1 MGLAVGLADVEDV
14 AHAEA
19 HEAAALLVG
28 VLVAVLHEHGHE
40 DLDAALALAHVAVEV
55 TLPAPE
61 AGHVGG
67 GGHLHRYQDGVAEAV
82 VVEPAEAPQPR
93 LPALGVV
100 HGADALA
107 EAVERRLRALLRP
120 LARLLALSL
129 ARVTLGALGGC
140 HVLVSSRVAVPHGPS
155 VRACHPWR
163 PRVSAPW

>member
-1 MGLAVGLADVEDV
+1 VGLAVGLAHVEDV

-19 HEAAALLVG
+19 HEAAVLLVG
-28 VLVAVLHEHGHE
+28 VLVAVLDEHGHE
-40 DLDAALALAHVAVEV
+40 DLDAALAFPHVPVEV
-55 TLPAPE
+55 TLPTPE

-67 GGHLHRYQDGVAEAV
+67 RGHLHRYQDGVAEAV
-82 VVEPAEAPQPR
+82 VVELGEAPQPR
-93 LPALGVV
+93 LPALGLVDL
-100 HGADALA
+100 ADALA

-120 LARLLALSL
+120 LARLLALCL
-129 ARVTLGALGGC
+129 AHVTLGALGGC